1 MFACLLK
8 GPGKVVLEDVPPP
21 KMGQGDVLVRLKAG
35 GICGTDLEKID
46 GGFGPVGILGH
57 EVSGVIEQVGV
68 GVHSL
73 KPGDRVVAHH
83 HVPCYNC
90 YYCQHSDYTMCDSF
104 KATNLDP
111 CGFAEFFRVPG
122 FNVTRGGVI
131 SLPDT
136 VGFEE
141 AALLEP
147 TACCIRALDK
157 SRVQSGNNVLIVG
170 LGPTG
175 LTHLQLLRNM
185 GAGEIV
191 GTDIQKARL
200 NMAKK
205 MGADLVLDPN
215 EQDVPREVRKIAS
228 SGADLAIVST
238 GNPKA
243 LSQAFSSVRKGG
255 RILLFGAPAQGAI
268 YQLDVSS
275 LFARQISIVT
285 SYSCVEP
292 EIRRALN
299 LVSRKAIDLGSLVT
313 HRFPLKEAPEALEF
327 AGSSPAAVKTMI
339 VS

>member
-1 MFACLLK
+1 MLACLLK
-8 GPGKVVLEDVPPP
+8 GPGKVALEDVPIP
-21 KMGQGDVLVRLKAG
+21 KPALGEVLVRMRAG
-35 GICGTDLEKID
+35 GICGTDLEKIH
-46 GGFGPVGILGH
+46 GGYGPGGILGH
-57 EVSGVIEQVGV
+57 EVSGVIEHVGE
-68 GVHSL
+68 GVRDL
-73 KPGDRVVAHH
+73 QRGDRVVAHH
-83 HVPCYNC
+83 HVPCYSC
-90 YYCQHSDYTMCDSF
+90 YYCQHGDYTMCDSF

-111 CGFAEFFRVPG
+111 CGFAEFFRVPE
-122 FNVTRGGVI
+122 FNVTRGAVI
-131 SLPDT
+131 PLPDR

-157 SRVQSGNNVLIVG
+157 SEAQSGNNVLIVG

-185 GAGEIV
+185 GAGKIV

-215 EQDVPREVRKIAS
+215 EQDVSKEVGKVAS
-228 SGADLAIVST
+228 SGVDLAIVST

-255 RILLFGAPAQGAI
+255 RILLFGAPAQGAVH
-268 YQLDVSS
+268 QLDVGS
-275 LFARQISIVT
+275 LFARQTSIIT

-292 EIRRALN
+292 EIHRALD
-299 LVSRKAIDLGSLVT
+299 LVSRKAIDLGALVT
-313 HRFPLKEAPEALEF
+313 HRFPLKEAPRALEF
-327 AGSSPAAVKTMI
+327 ARSSPAAVKTMI

>member
-1 MFACLLK
+1 M
-8 GPGKVVLEDVPPP
+8 VLDNVPKP
-21 KMGQGDVLVRLKAG
+21 KIGHGEVLVRLKAG
-35 GICGTDLEKID
+35 GICGTDLEKIH
-46 GGFGPVGILGH
+46 GGYGPGGILGH
-57 EVSGVIEQVGV
+57 EVSGVIEHVGE
-68 GVHSL
+68 GVRDL
-73 KPGDRVVAHH
+73 QRGDKVVAHH
-83 HVPCYNC
+83 HVPCYSC
-90 YYCQHSDYTMCDSF
+90 YYCQHGDYTMCDSF

-111 CGFAEFFRVPG
+111 CGFAEFFRVPE

-131 SLPDT
+131 PLPDT

-157 SRVQSGNNVLIVG
+157 SGAQSGNNVLIVG

-191 GTDIQKARL
+191 GTDVQKARL

-215 EQDVPREVRKIAS
+215 EQDVSKEVGKVAS
-228 SGADLAIVST
+228 SGVDLAIVST

-255 RILLFGAPAQGAI
+255 RILLFGAPAQGAVHR
-268 YQLDVSS
+268 LDVSS
-275 LFARQISIVT
+275 LFARQTSIIT

-292 EIRRALN
+292 EIRRALD
-299 LVSRKAIDLGSLVT
+299 LVSRKAIDLGALVT
-313 HRFPLKEAPEALEF
+313 HRFPLKEAPRALEF
-327 AGSSPAAVKTMI
+327 ARSSPAAVKTMI